1 MKNNIVFLPERA
13 TKGSSFQAI
22 ENKLFLRTGCSGK
35 LEIASKN
42 KLGFLKRKFVTKIVF
57 SCQTRMM
64 LKLFKENIRIAF
76 GSIRTQLL
84 RTILTVLIIA
94 IGITALVSILT
105 VVSALENTISSD
117 FASMGANT
125 FNINQYENE
134 VRNNGGQER
143 KIINPI
149 ISYPEAVAFK
159 NKYNYPFTETSLS
172 FKATSVAEVK
182 FGAIKTDPENSIVGV
197 DEHFMTNSGLETS
210 AGRNF
215 TGFDIDNNAY
225 VCIVGSDFEKGLLKD
240 VNPIDKVISIRGA
253 RFRVIGVLKE
263 KGSTFGNSQDLR
275 ILIPIQV
282 ARSLFTAP
290 NINYTMSIMVSKK
303 ELLDQAIDNATST
316 MRRVRKLSPIKDN
329 NFGVVRSDDLIN
341 RILGITKYLG
351 LASWLIGIITVL
363 GSSIALMNIMIVSV
377 TERTREIG
385 VRKALGAKKT
395 TIAFQFF
402 IETLLIGQLGGL
414 VGIIFGIL
422 IGFGIATAMS
432 FVFVIPWG
440 AIMAAFITSFIVA
453 IVSGLYPAVK
463 AAKLD
468 PIEALR
474 YE

>member
-1 MKNNIVFLPERA
+1 
-13 TKGSSFQAI
+13 
-22 ENKLFLRTGCSGK
+22 
-35 LEIASKN
+35 
-42 KLGFLKRKFVTKIVF
+42 
-57 SCQTRMM
+57 MM
-64 LKLFKENIRIAF
+64 LNLFKENVRIAV

-84 RTILTVLIIA
+84 RTTLTVLIIA
-94 IGITALVSILT
+94 IGITALVGILT

-125 FNINQYENE
+125 FNINQYENTS
-134 VRNNGGQER
+134 RRRGQER
-143 KIINPI
+143 EIINPI

-159 NKYNYPFTETSLS
+159 NKYKYPFTETSLS
-172 FKATSVAEVK
+172 FTATSAAEVK
-182 FGAIKTDPENSIVGV
+182 YEATKTDPEISVVGV
-197 DEHFMTNSGLETS
+197 DEHFITNSGLETKL
-210 AGRNF
+210 GRNF
-215 TGFDIDNNAY
+215 NGFDISNNTY
-225 VCIVGSDFEKGLLKD
+225 SCIVGSDFEKGLLKD
-240 VNPIDKVISIRGA
+240 VNPIDKIISIRGA
-253 RFRVIGVLKE
+253 RFKVIGMLKE

-275 ILIPIQV
+275 VLIPIQV

-316 MRRVRKLSPIKDN
+316 MRRVRKLSPLKDN

-351 LASWLIGIITVL
+351 LASWLIGIITIL

-385 VRKALGAKKT
+385 VRKALGAKKST
-395 TIAFQFF
+395 VAFQFF

-414 VGIIFGIL
+414 MGIIFGIL
-422 IGFGIATAMS
+422 IGYGIATAMD
-432 FVFVIPWG
+432 FAFVIPWG
-440 AIMAAFITSFIVA
+440 AIFAAFLTSFIVA
-453 IVSGLYPAVK
+453 IISGLYPAIK
-463 AAKLD
+463 ASTLD